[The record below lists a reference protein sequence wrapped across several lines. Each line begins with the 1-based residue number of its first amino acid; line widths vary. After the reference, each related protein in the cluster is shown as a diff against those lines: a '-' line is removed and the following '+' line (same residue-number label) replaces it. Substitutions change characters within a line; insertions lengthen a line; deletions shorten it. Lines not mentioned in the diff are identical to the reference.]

1 LPAADRNQIR
11 RGLKNFRQPALI
23 LLLFSREFPV
33 RLKLTIMLFAVAAGF
48 SGAAGEIAFNRDIRP
63 LLAERCL
70 ECHGPAKSKSGLR
83 LDQESSA
90 TKALKSGATAVNRLN
105 PEQSELLRR
114 VSSSAGENRMPPAES
129 GKQPLSEKEI
139 ALLERWISEGARW
152 EGHWAFN
159 PIQRPPIP
167 QPAFPELAN
176 NPIDAFIQKDLAAH
190 DLRPSE
196 KASMRILDRRL
207 AFDLAGLPPFINAES
222 WDEKIDAYLAAPSFG
237 ERMALWWLD
246 LVRYADTEGYFSDS
260 HRNVY
265 PYRDYV
271 IHSFNINKPFD
282 QFTAEQ
288 LAGDLLAN
296 SGPEQKIAS
305 GYNRLILTTHET
317 GANTAEY
324 RARYAAD
331 RVRNLSSVWLG
342 LTFGCAQCH
351 DHKFDPISAGDFYRM
366 SAFFADIDEE
376 AIRPQH
382 EVFPTITSPEYRAIV
397 EKSEALRLQLDD
409 SEIQCAQVLAE
420 REFAETGRPPA
431 YWPKSKRT
439 DNVANLM
446 RKKIDGRA
454 SAAEERDLAGYFTR
468 HYRIKL
474 HREIGEVMNARQKFE
489 RTAEPT
495 LVTQRGAPETIRILK
510 RGNWMD
516 QSGPQVHAAFPEFL
530 APPHCKNAPNRAD
543 LAAWLTSGENPL
555 TARVIVNRLWQ
566 LFFGEGLVRTL
577 DDFGAQ
583 GEAPSNPDLLD
594 YLASEL
600 IDSGWDLKQVVHLIV
615 ASHTYQ
621 QTSSASADLIERD
634 PENRLFT
641 RQNRFGL
648 PAEFLRDNARAI
660 SGLLSR
666 RADGPPVVPAGSVET
681 DADREAPLVADTGE
695 RLYRRALF
703 LYRKRSFLHPSLAAF
718 NASTREECMS
728 ERHQVRAPQQAL
740 ALLNSPDLVE
750 CARAFA
756 ERMYDSSSNNRERI
770 KVGFNLALLRDPSEE
785 ERSVLLTL
793 FEQQHKTFAT
803 DPISAAKFIRT
814 SQLRWPTHIEA
825 ADLAAWT
832 DVARAILNLDET
844 NMRY

>member
-1 LPAADRNQIR
+1 
-11 RGLKNFRQPALI
+11 
-23 LLLFSREFPV
+23 V
-33 RLKLTIMLFAVAAGF
+33 RLKFAITLFVVVAVF
-48 SGAAGEIAFNRDIRP
+48 SSAAGEVAFNRDIRP

-70 ECHGPAKSKSGLR
+70 ECHGPAKAKAGLR

-90 TKALKSGATAVNRLN
+90 TKELKSGAVAVNRDH

-114 VSSSAGENRMPPAES
+114 VRSSAGDDRMPPAES
-129 GKQPLSEKEI
+129 GKKPLSENEI
-139 ALLERWISEGARW
+139 AILERWILQGAQW

-159 PIQRPPIP
+159 PIRRRAIP
-167 QPAFPELAN
+167 QPAFPESAN
-176 NPIDAFIQKDLAAH
+176 NAIDAFVQKEIAAQN
-190 DLRPSE
+190 LSPSP
-196 KASMRILDRRL
+196 KASARTLDRRL
-207 AFDLAGLPPFINAES
+207 AFDLAGLPPFVDAES
-222 WDEKIDAYLAAPSFG
+222 WDEKIDVYLAAPSFG

-271 IHSFNINKPFD
+271 IDSFNANKPFD

-288 LAGDLLAN
+288 LAGDLLPN

-317 GANTAEY
+317 GANAAEY

-351 DHKFDPISAGDFYRM
+351 DHKFDPISTRDFYRM

-376 AIRPQH
+376 AVRPQH
-382 EVFPTITSPEYRAIV
+382 EVFPAITSAEYRAIV
-397 EKSEALRLQLDD
+397 EKSDALRLELED

-420 REFAETGRPPA
+420 REFAETGRTPS

-439 DNVANLM
+439 DYIAGLI
-446 RKKIDGRA
+446 RKKTDGRA
-454 SAAEERDLAGYFTR
+454 SAAEERDLAGYFIR
-468 HYRIKL
+468 HYRVKAL
-474 HREIGEVMNARQKFE
+474 RELGEVMKRRERFE

-495 LVTQRGAPETIRILK
+495 LITQQGAPETIRILK

-516 QSGPQVHAAFPEFL
+516 ESGPQVHAAFPEFL
-530 APPHCKNAPNRAD
+530 AGAHCTNAPNRAD
-543 LAAWLTSGENPL
+543 LAAWLTSVENPL
-555 TARVIVNRLWQ
+555 TARVTANRLWQ
-566 LFFGEGLVRTL
+566 VFFGEGLVETL

-600 IDSGWDLKQVVHLIV
+600 IDSGWNIKHVVRLIV
-615 ASHTYQ
+615 SSYAYQ
-621 QTSSASADLIERD
+621 QTSSASADLLEKD
-634 PENRLFT
+634 PENRLFA

-648 PAEFLRDNARAI
+648 PAEFLRDNVRAI
-660 SGLLSR
+660 CGLLSQR
-666 RADGPPVVPAGSVET
+666 GDGPAVVPAGSVET
-681 DADREAPLVADTGE
+681 DMDREAPLVADSGE
-695 RLYRRALF
+695 RLYRRAIYM
-703 LYRKRSFLHPSLAAF
+703 YRKRSFLHPSLAAF
-718 NASTREECMS
+718 NASTREECVS
-728 ERHQVRAPQQAL
+728 ERSRVRAPQQAL
-740 ALLNSPDLVE
+740 ALLNAPSLVE

-756 ERMYDSSSNNRERI
+756 ERMYNAAASNPERI
-770 KVGFNLALLRDPSEE
+770 KFGFNRALSRDPSKQEE
-785 ERSVLLTL
+785 SVLLAL
-793 FEQQHKTFAT
+793 FEQQHKSFAAE
-803 DPISAAKFIRT
+803 PISAAKFIRAT
-814 SQLRWPTHIEA
+814 RLPWPSHIEA

-844 NMRY
+844 NTRY